1 MAYYRKHEMQ
11 PDDNPP
17 IGILLCTEAG
27 HEMVEYVNTLVSPDL
42 FVSKYQLELPTKE
55 EITAFLKREN
65 GTTEVVHVALR
76 DALADVKKSV
86 GKGVVKSVVKIFDLI
101 AQCPDITRERLAQE
115 GKEKQNA

>member
-42 FVSKYQLELPTKE
+42 FVSKAMAREPTKAE
-55 EITAFLKREN
+55 LYD
-65 GTTEVVHVALR
+65 G
-76 DALADVKKSV
+76 V
-86 GKGVVKSVVKIFDLI
+86 GSGGS
-101 AQCPDITRERLAQE
+101 
-115 GKEKQNA
+115 